1 MAYTNITK
9 ILLYI
14 LIGGLFS
21 QCVTSK
27 LKVDNQPLNRF
38 LEESAAFQ
46 NSFTGFS
53 LYDPA
58 QKKFLFR
65 YNDEKFFTPAS
76 NTKLFTFYT
85 GKKIFQDSI
94 PGIKYSIQNDT
105 LYFTGTGD
113 PTLLDTDFPA
123 QPVIE
128 FLKNTTKTLI
138 YCERDLYHD
147 RFGPGWAWD
156 DYMYYFS
163 PEKSAMPIYSNVLR
177 LNRLPEDHT
186 ISVYPEYFKRSVM
199 HFRDTVFRTS
209 RVESQNEFKVYHD
222 QLPDTIDRK
231 IPFKYSTPL
240 FLRLLSDA
248 IHKPIH
254 RTYLYQ
260 PKVNNVLNS
269 QHIDS
274 VMKKMMIE
282 SDNFIAEQIL
292 TMAAGS
298 LFDTLDA
305 DKSIAYAVD
314 SFFPEIKDQI
324 DWVDGSGLS
333 RYNKFTPQAMVT
345 LLQKIYAE
353 YPKETIE
360 AVFPQGGVSGTLK
373 DNYKNEVPYIIA
385 KTGTLKNVHN
395 LSGFLITRKGHWL
408 IFSFMNNNFEVP
420 SALVKSEMEKVLK
433 NIYLKF

>member
-27 LKVDNQPLNRF
+27 LKVGNQPLNRF
-38 LEESAAFQ
+38 LEESPAFRS
-46 NSFTGFS
+46 SFTGFS
-53 LYDPA
+53 LYDPT
-58 QKKFLFR
+58 QNKFLFR

-113 PTLLDTDFPA
+113 PTLLDTDFPV

-128 FLKNTTKTLI
+128 FLKNTTKTLV
-138 YCERDLYHD
+138 YCERDLYQG

-156 DYMYYFS
+156 DYMYYYS
-163 PEKSAMPIYSNVLR
+163 PEKSVMPIYSNVLR
-177 LNRLPEDHT
+177 LSRLPEDLT
-186 ISVYPEYFKRSVM
+186 ISVFPEYFKRSVM
-199 HFRDTVFRTS
+199 HIRDTVFRTS
-209 RVESQNEFKVYHD
+209 RVENQNEFIVYRD

-260 PKVNNVLNS
+260 PEVNNVLNS

-292 TMAAGS
+292 IMAAGL

-314 SFFPEIKDQI
+314 NFFPEIKDQI

-353 YPKETIE
+353 YPRETIE

-420 SALVKSEMEKVLK
+420 NALVKSDMEKVLK